1 MGRRRKTLPPPL
13 PIDGEPLDPLLTGLN
28 PAQAQAVC
36 APDGP
41 ILVLAGPGSGKT
53 RVLTHRIAYLIHE
66 RRVSPYSILA
76 VTFTNKAAR
85 EMVSRLRD
93 LVGPE
98 AGSLTVGTFHAAC
111 ARFLR
116 REAPYLGLD
125 PHFVIYDADDQSRLV
140 ARALKE
146 LNLDTKQYR
155 PSSVHGAISRAKND
169 LITAATYV
177 PQTYWHEAVARVWER
192 YEALKDENQ
201 ALDFDDLLLKAE
213 ELFRVHKEVRE
224 RYQRRY
230 QHILVDEFQDTNKAQ
245 YELLKHLVG
254 PQGNLFCVGDEDQS
268 IYSWRGADFR
278 NVLRFRQEY
287 EQAQLILLE
296 QNYRSSQTI
305 VEAARAV
312 ISRNGQRHDKALWT
326 ENAQGPA
333 VRLFEAYDE
342 REEAEYVV
350 QEAMRLVASGACR
363 YQECAVMFRTNAQ
376 SRALEDALMAH
387 GVRYQL
393 VGSVRF
399 YQRREIKDILSYL
412 RVVYN
417 PDDEV
422 ALARIINVPSRLLG
436 ERSVEQLQAWAMRQ
450 GLSLGRALLR
460 LAELQAREQTED
472 LPLNP
477 TILNRLAS
485 FGALLHSAR
494 QALEDRTL
502 GDLLRLLVERTGYL
516 EYLHDGTDQGEERIA
531 NVRELFTAVERYQGE
546 PAQTTLG
553 VFLEE
558 AALVADVDEMSEA
571 DAITLLTLHA
581 AKGLEYHTVFL
592 VGMEEG
598 LCPHSRSL
606 MERDQMEE
614 ERRLCYVGMTR
625 AKEQLYLVYT
635 FRRTIFGNTDVREP
649 SRFLADIPTEL
660 VESNGIRKAAT
671 PTAPSPRDRRELF
684 GQRRQ
689 RADTV
694 RERRARIVQ
703 ELDEPIEAPVRRA
716 PRRPRRAE
724 ANEAAPFRDGEAV
737 VHPTFGR
744 GIVIGCRASG
754 DDYEVSVAFSQ
765 FGLKRL
771 MAGMANLEKA

>member
-1 MGRRRKTLPPPL
+1 MDALVS
-13 PIDGEPLDPLLTGLN
+13 GLN
-28 PAQAQAVC
+28 PAQLQAVC

-41 ILVLAGPGSGKT
+41 VLVLAGPGSGKT
-53 RVLTHRIAYLIHE
+53 RVLTHRIAYLLHE
-66 RRVSPYSILA
+66 RGISPYAIMA

-85 EMVSRLRD
+85 EMVSRLRE

-98 AGSLTVGTFHAAC
+98 AGSLTVGTFHATC
-111 ARFLR
+111 ARILR

-146 LNLDTKQYR
+146 LDLDTKQYR
-155 PSSVHGAISRAKND
+155 PASVHGAISRAKND
-169 LITAATYV
+169 LITVDSYI
-177 PQTYWHEAVARVWER
+177 PHTYWHEAVARVWER
-192 YEALKDENQ
+192 YEQLKDENQ

-213 ELFRVHKEVRE
+213 ELLRVHTEVRE
-224 RYQRRY
+224 RYRRRY
-230 QHILVDEFQDTNKAQ
+230 WHILVDEFQDTNKVQ
-245 YELLKHLVG
+245 YELLKLLAG
-254 PQGNLFCVGDEDQS
+254 PEGNLFCVGDEDQS

-287 EQAQLILLE
+287 SQAQLILLE
-296 QNYRSSQTI
+296 QNYRSTQTI

-312 ISRNGQRHDKALWT
+312 IARNGQRHDKALWT
-326 ENAQGPA
+326 ENGQGSA
-333 VRLFEAYDE
+333 VHLFEAYDE

-350 QEAMRLVASGACR
+350 QEAMRLVTSGVCR
-363 YQECAVMFRTNAQ
+363 YGDCAVMFRTNAQ

-412 RVVYN
+412 RLIYN

-422 ALARIINVPSRLLG
+422 ALARIINVPPRLLG
-436 ERSVEQLQAWAMRQ
+436 ERSVEQLQAWAESQ
-450 GLSLGRALLR
+450 GLSMGRALLQLAALRARQQVDELPINPIVMGR
-460 LAELQAREQTED
+460 LAD
-472 LPLNP
+472 
-477 TILNRLAS
+477 

-494 QALEDRTL
+494 QALEDRSL

-516 EYLHDGTDQGEERIA
+516 EYLRDGTDQGEERIA
-531 NVRELFTAVERYQGE
+531 NVRELFSAVERYQGE
-546 PAQTTLG
+546 PAGAALG
-553 VFLEE
+553 AFLEE
-558 AALVADVDEMSEA
+558 AALVADVDEMNEA

-606 MERDQMEE
+606 LERDQMEE

-625 AKEQLYLVYT
+625 AKQQLYLVYT
-635 FRRTIFGNTDVREP
+635 FRRTLFGSADVREP
-649 SRFLADIPTEL
+649 SRFLADIPPEL
-660 VESNGIRKAAT
+660 VERNGARREAA
-671 PTAPSPRDRRELF
+671 PVASPSPRDRRELF

-689 RADTV
+689 RAETL
-694 RERRARIVQ
+694 RQRHAALALNEGER
-703 ELDEPIEAPVRRA
+703 RRA
-716 PRRPRRAE
+716 PRTPRPQARPPLDG
-724 ANEAAPFRDGEAV
+724 AAPFRDGESV

-744 GIVIGCRASG
+744 GIVIGVRPSG
-754 DDYEVSVAFSQ
+754 DDYEITVAFAQS
-765 FGLKRL
+765 GLKRL
-771 MAGMANLEKA
+771 MASMANLQKAE